1 MIVRCYMLAHTP
13 TPDSIQII
21 LGPPHPP
28 TVWTHP
34 CKCTLVAHE
43 SCLLHWIKTQQ
54 REFGRSRGDLKCPQ
68 CGELY
73 EFEGFNPRV
82 LRIFNTVNRTL
93 SRSGRIVTACCIGTV
108 IISSGAG
115 EFPPPPHTSLR
126 TSSPFLFIRHR
137 LSLS

>member
-1 MIVRCYMLAHTP
+1 MRQRQHP
-13 TPDSIQII
+13 TKYNVI

-28 TVWTHP
+28 TVWLHP

-43 SCLLHWIKTQQ
+43 SCLLDWIKTQQ

-82 LRIFNTVNRTL
+82 LRILNSVNRTL
-93 SRSGRIVTACCIGTV
+93 SRYGRIITVCGIGA
-108 IISSGAG
+108 IILSSGAG
-115 EFPPPPHTSLR
+115 EFTPPPHTL
-126 TSSPFLFIRHR
+126 SPSFIRLHR
-137 LSLS
+137 SLS